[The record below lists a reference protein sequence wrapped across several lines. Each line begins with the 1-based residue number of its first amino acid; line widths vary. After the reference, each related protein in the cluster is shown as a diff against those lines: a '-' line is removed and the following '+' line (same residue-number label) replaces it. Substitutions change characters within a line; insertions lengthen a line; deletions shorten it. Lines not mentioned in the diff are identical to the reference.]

1 MEGFE
6 KVFRRRSIRLKG
18 YDYSQPGAYFVT
30 ICTKNQYH
38 YLGDI
43 IGGRMKLS
51 EIGEIINQFWIEISY
66 HFDNVHLD
74 GFIVMPNHLHG
85 IIMIDVNCRGEVPS
99 PYKGTLSN
107 SQGRE
112 TLPLQQ
118 KRPLGH
124 VIGYFKYQSTKRINK
139 IRGLPGVTIWQRN
152 YYEHVIRNEDE
163 LNRIREYII
172 NNPLQWQFDR
182 ENPMRIQDKTYEK
195 LWGPIEEVIYGEKG
209 GIKEA
214 L

>member
-6 KVFRRRSIRLKG
+6 KVFKRRSIRLKG

-30 ICTKNQYH
+30 ICTRNQYH

-51 EIGEIINQFWIEISY
+51 EIGEIINQFWIETPY

-74 GFIVMPNHLHG
+74 EFIVMPNHLHG

-99 PYKGTLSN
+99 PYKSTLPN

-139 IRGLPGVTIWQRN
+139 VRGLPGVTIWQRN
-152 YYEHVIRNEDE
+152 YYEHVVRDE
-163 LNRIREYII
+163 ESLNRIRQYVVD
-172 NNPLQWQFDR
+172 NPARWVFDR
-182 ENPMRIQDKTYEK
+182 ENPGATTPETLEPWR
-195 LWGPIEEVIYGEKG
+195 
-209 GIKEA
+209 A
-214 L
+214 